1 MQQVVDNSEEFDIR
15 DCGRC
20 AMTHYRAKNPE
31 ICPFDPVFD
40 PDWVARHFLIT
51 PALANNLFALCS
63 GADYGDPEQA
73 GNAAYHLERI
83 KAAFDK
89 ANPCEAALSI
99 VAAQLGNIIYALEAE
114 QHEYVWE
121 LVHELR
127 SAVRSMQMGG

>member
-31 ICPFDPVFD
+31 IFPFDPVFD
-40 PDWVARHFLIT
+40 PDWVACHFLIT

-63 GADYGDPEQA
+63 DADYGDPEQA

-83 KAAFDK
+83 KTAFDK
-89 ANPCEAALSI
+89 ANPCEAALSV
-99 VAAQLGNIIYALEAE
+99 VAAQLGNIISALEEE
-114 QHEYVWE
+114 QLEYTWE
-121 LVHELR
+121 LLHKLR
-127 SAVRSMQMGG
+127 DMVRNVQMEG

>member
-1 MQQVVDNSEEFDIR
+1 MQQVVDNGEQFDVC
-15 DCGRC
+15 DCGLC
-20 AMTHYRAKNPE
+20 AIAHYRANNPE
-31 ICPFDPVFD
+31 IGSLDPVFE

-51 PALANNLFALCS
+51 PALANNLFALCP

-89 ANPCEAALSI
+89 ANPCEGALSV
-99 VAAQLGNIIYALEAE
+99 VAAQLGSIISALEAE

-127 SAVRSMQMGG
+127 GVVRSVQMEG